1 MANSGSFVAAGDLF
15 ITRKLPEKGYE
26 GMQELVD
33 FIAQQDIR
41 FVNLEVTVHDR
52 EGYPFGFSGG
62 TWAMAHPSLLKDVKR
77 YGFNVYNSA
86 NNHSMDYS
94 HNGLLATMDYL
105 KREDMNY
112 AGVGENLADAAA
124 PAYVEGENI
133 RVAVIAATSSFH
145 ESWAAGNQRLDMKGR
160 PGVNPLHFQNKYH
173 VKVESYEMLQKLAD
187 EIDINAQQNLDI
199 KEGFAVASE
208 GSFKFGGH
216 EFIKDEANYKETQPS
231 AADVKRITD
240 AIREAKKQSDYVM
253 VSIHSH
259 EMTGEDKEK
268 PAQFLQVFAKACI
281 DAGASVVL
289 GHGPHILRGI
299 ELYKGGIIFY
309 SLGNF
314 LFENDTTTHQPA
326 DFYEKYHMS
335 NTSMVGE
342 GMDNRSKNG
351 TIGLGVNPD
360 VWRSVIARWEVKDG
374 VARELKLYPIH
385 LGMELPRYRK
395 GLPAFAED
403 DEMLRHLAA
412 LSAEFGTEIT
422 IEDHVGVVKLQ

>member
-112 AGVGENLADAAA
+112 AGVGENLADATA

-133 RVAVIAATSSFH
+133 RAAVIAATSSFH

-173 VKVESYEMLQKLAD
+173 VKTESYEMLQKLAD